1 MRVLVS
7 GIGTPPAA
15 TGAYQG
21 TVTYFSGTTTV
32 HERLERY
39 FTVADGDPL
48 TLSDDAFEKT

>member
-32 HERLERY
+32 HERMERY

-48 TLSDDAFEKT
+48 TLADDAFEKT